1 MRNLRLRLTAP
12 ARTDL
17 HRILAISRRD
27 FGAEAAVRYSDLI
40 EAALDALMANA
51 ERAGVTA
58 RPDIAAE
65 VKVYHLQRVRVRV
78 GRVRRPRHLI
88 LFKVIE
94 PDLLVMSRILHDAID
109 LADHGP
115 FDFSTEPE

>member
-1 MRNLRLRLTAP
+1 M
-12 ARTDL
+12 
-17 HRILAISRRD
+17 
-27 FGAEAAVRYSDLI
+27 RYSALI

-65 VKVYHLQRVRVRV
+65 VQVYHPQHVRVRV

-88 LFKVIE
+88 LFKVIQ
-94 PDLLVMSRILHDAID
+94 PDLLVVSRILHDAMD